1 MFPKTIILQ
10 IYIKVTKV
18 TEERG
23 GIAYT
28 NYRNGG
34 TRMKKRACVDQKLCV
49 ACGCELHI
57 LDTVF

>member
-34 TRMKKRACVDQKLCV
+34 TRMKKEHV
-49 ACGCELHI
+49 
-57 LDTVF
+57 